1 MGFPGLVISG
11 ILQGSERVRSNKSK
25 QSQTASE
32 WLLSS
37 KMKQQ
42 WIGVGAFVLEHKIAI
57 P

>member
-25 QSQTASE
+25 QSQTAAE
-32 WLLSS
+32 WVLSS

-42 WIGVGAFVLEHKIAI
+42 WIGGGAFVLEHKIAI